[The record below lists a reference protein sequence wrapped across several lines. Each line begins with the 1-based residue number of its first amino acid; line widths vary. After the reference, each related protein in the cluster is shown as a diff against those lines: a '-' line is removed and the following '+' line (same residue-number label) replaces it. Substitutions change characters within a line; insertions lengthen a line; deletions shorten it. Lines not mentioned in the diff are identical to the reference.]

1 MVFRFPQNTKKKT
14 ETEIGTQQNKGLY
27 LEVVQS
33 AGVWSDTPPAHL
45 SHQVLLLS
53 GRHLLKISVDWKSS
67 SLQLSDEVSSVYELS
82 AERRIL
88 ELSPPGPQSAN
99 DER

>member
-1 MVFRFPQNTKKKT
+1 M
-14 ETEIGTQQNKGLY
+14 Y

-33 AGVWSDTPPAHL
+33 ARVWSNTPPAHL
-45 SHQVLLLS
+45 SHQVLPLP
-53 GRHLLKISVDWKSS
+53 GRHLLEISVDWKSS